1 MDFFS
6 QSTTKECRSV
16 FFFFGGGGG
25 GGCAKKTHNLGPGYD
40 ICVKITGNLMKTSII
55 KAFCHLCSEIWM
67 KISR

>member
-1 MDFFS
+1 M
-6 QSTTKECRSV
+6 
-16 FFFFGGGGG
+16 FFFFFFFLGGWGEVSTKV
-25 GGCAKKTHNLGPGYD
+25 GCAKKTHNLGPGYD

>member
-6 QSTTKECRSV
+6 QSTTKEGRSV
-16 FFFFGGGGG
+16 FLLFFFSTKDGS
-25 GGCAKKTHNLGPGYD
+25 AKKTHNLGPGYD
-40 ICVKITGNLMKTSII
+40 ICVKITGNLIKTGVI

>member
-1 MDFFS
+1 M
-6 QSTTKECRSV
+6 QKWV
-16 FFFFGGGGG
+16 FFGGGRGG
-25 GGCAKKTHNLGPGYD
+25 GSTKVGCAKKTHNLGPGYD